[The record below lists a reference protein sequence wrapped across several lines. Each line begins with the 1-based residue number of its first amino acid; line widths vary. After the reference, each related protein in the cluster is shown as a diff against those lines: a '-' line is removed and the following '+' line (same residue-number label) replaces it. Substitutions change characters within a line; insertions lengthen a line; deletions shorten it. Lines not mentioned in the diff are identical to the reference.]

1 MVVTERNIIEVF
13 ADIWCPFA
21 YVGLRMI
28 RDYRNQVNATNTA
41 IVVRSWP
48 LELVNDAPMDPVKA
62 KGNCDAL
69 RAQVAPDAF
78 AFVNID
84 NFPTSTLDALT
95 LIAHAYSVSVDLGE
109 RAAFRVREALF
120 EKGKNIGDRAV
131 LDDLAHELGLSD
143 YYDPTHAAVR
153 ADWQEGKKR
162 GVIGSPHFFYGSVGT
177 FCPSLQMTREP
188 ATGLTIHTDT
198 SRLQEFLEKC
208 FI

>member
-1 MVVTERNIIEVF
+1 MTDRNTIEVF

-28 RDYRNQVNATNTA
+28 RDYRNKVGATDTA

-48 LELVNDAPMDPVKA
+48 LELVNDSPMDPVKA

-69 RAQVAPDAF
+69 REQVIPDAF
-78 AFVNID
+78 AFVDIE

-95 LIAHAYSVSVDLGE
+95 LVAHAYTVNVDLGE
-109 RAAFRVREALF
+109 QAAFRVREALF
-120 EKGKNIGDRAV
+120 EEGRDISDRAV
-131 LDDLAHELGLSD
+131 LDDLARELGISD
-143 YYDPTHAAVR
+143 YYDPSHAAVHE
-153 ADWQEGKKR
+153 DWQEGKKR

-188 ATGLTIHTDT
+188 ASGLTIHTDT
-198 SRLQEFLEKC
+198 GRLQEFLEKC